1 MNQLIEKTGK
11 STVVDLLPSLF
22 ITIDTNNFKET
33 EIMYDYQGLVPNT
46 ISIINDF
53 AKHNL
58 KDFTGTIYDIA
69 PVVELIND
77 LPDVAADVDCI
88 YVSYLGKH
96 VVRMKN
102 AETNHGKSLYL
113 DVHTVRIA
121 LTDMQTYQVVNRG
134 FICAGALMLS
144 FFYVFTPLIIKNN

>member
-11 STVVDLLPSLF
+11 SKVVDLLPSLF

-58 KDFTGTIYDIA
+58 KDFTGTIYDVCPI
-69 PVVELIND
+69 VELMNEIT
-77 LPDVAADVDCI
+77 LPPNVDCLYI
-88 YVSYLGKH
+88 SYLGKH

-102 AETNHGKSLYL
+102 AETDHGKSLYL
-113 DVHTVRIA
+113 DAHTVRIA
-121 LTDMQTYQVVNRG
+121 LTDMKTQQFANCG
-134 FICAGALMLS
+134 LICAGALILS
-144 FFYVFTPLIIKNN
+144 FFYGYKFYKI